1 MVRLAPAR
9 GESIPPATVWVRSGP
24 RELRAVDP
32 DAAVRRF
39 LVLDACERA
48 DWVLTYADLQVGA
61 LVERLTMVM
70 WVASLRVRQAPPD
83 S

>member
-1 MVRLAPAR
+1 MVRLALLR
-9 GESIPPATVWVRSGP
+9 GGSTSSEAGRVRSGP
-24 RELRAVDP
+24 RVARAADG

-39 LVLDACERA
+39 LAPDACERA
-48 DWVLTYADLQVGA
+48 DWVLTYTDLQVGA

-70 WVASLRVRQAPPD
+70 QAGPLPVAQCPPD